1 MPYVIETWDK
11 PDSLSLRMKAR
22 PDHLELLAENASM
35 LLACGAKLADD
46 GKDLGGGLY
55 VVDTDMRS
63 EAQAFI
69 ESDPFFR
76 AGLFD
81 KVQITRWRKA
91 YVAKEGLHNRVNIDE
106 ASIQRPVRLPI
117 TPDTGRTP

>member
-11 PDSLSLRMKAR
+11 PGSMPLRVDTRDK
-22 PDHLELLAENASM
+22 HLEYLAKNSAL

-55 VVDTDMRS
+55 VVDTEKRS
-63 EAQAFI
+63 EALAFI
-69 ESDPFFR
+69 EADPFFKVD
-76 AGLFD
+76 LFD

-91 YVAKEGLHNRVNIDE
+91 YVDGKCFLG
-106 ASIQRPVRLPI
+106 
-117 TPDTGRTP
+117 